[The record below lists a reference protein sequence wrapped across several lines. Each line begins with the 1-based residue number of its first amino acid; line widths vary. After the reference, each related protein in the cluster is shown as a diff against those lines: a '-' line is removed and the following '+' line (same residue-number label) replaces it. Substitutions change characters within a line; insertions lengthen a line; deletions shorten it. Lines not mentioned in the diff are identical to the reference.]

1 MMWYLAK
8 RVLQLIPV
16 FLGATLLVFA
26 LVFLLPGDPL
36 AALCGDKGCSPGVA
50 AQLRSQ
56 YRLDDPFIV
65 QYFHYLGG
73 LLTGDLGVNFSGR
86 SINSVMALAFPV
98 TARLAILALIFEG
111 VFGVAFGLYAG
122 LKKGKLF
129 DSSVL
134 VLSLIVIA
142 VPVFVLGFIL
152 QYTVGVQLQWA
163 KPTVSSKATWGDL
176 ILPAL
181 VLGLI
186 SFAYVLRL
194 TRTSVAENAN
204 ADYVRTATAKGL
216 SRGRVVR
223 VHILRNSMIPVATF
237 LGADLGALMGGAIV
251 TEGIFNVPGIGN
263 QLYKALNLGDA
274 PTVVSIVSVMVL
286 IFCLANL
293 FVDLLYAWLDPRIRY
308 A

>member
-1 MMWYLAK
+1 MTWYLAK

-16 FLGATLLVFA
+16 FLGATALVYL

-50 AQLRSQ
+50 AALTER
-56 YRLDDPFIV
+56 YRLDDPLYV
-65 QYFHYLGG
+65 QYLHYIGG

-86 SINSVMALAFPV
+86 SINDVMAQAFPV
-98 TARLAILALIFEG
+98 TARLAILALTFEA
-111 VFGVAFGLYAG
+111 VFGIAFGLYAG

-129 DSSVL
+129 DSTVL
-134 VLSLIVIA
+134 VLSLLVIA
-142 VPVFVLGFIL
+142 VPVFVLGFLL
-152 QYTVGVQLQWA
+152 QYTIGVKLQWA
-163 KPTVSSKATWGDL
+163 KPTVSSMATWGDL

-194 TRTSVAENAN
+194 TRTSVAENMN

-223 VHILRNSMIPVATF
+223 VHVLRNSMIPVVTY

-263 QLYKALNLGDA
+263 QLYRALLLGDA

-293 FVDLLYAWLDPRIRY
+293 VVDILYAWLDPRIRY